1 MAEESRSHL
10 AEESGTHVAE
20 DSGTHVA
27 EESRTGGGGIAVSSP
42 PLSFIHGVLSIL
54 MSFMSL
60 IDERPFLKSTFSS
73 HQTFISAA
81 GK

>member
-1 MAEESRSHL
+1 MAEESRTR
-10 AEESGTHVAE
+10 A
-20 DSGTHVA
+20 
-27 EESRTGGGGIAVSSP
+27 GGIAVSSLTP
-42 PLSFIHGVLSIL
+42 PFSHGVLSIL

-60 IDERPFLKSTFSS
+60 IDERRFLKSTFSS